1 MIYRRLDVDGDMVMG
16 QGPEG
21 FLTDLQAM
29 DQTVAT
35 RLKALRG
42 EWWEED
48 ESELPVVT
56 EILGL
61 PQTEENRAMIEL
73 MIVDRITGAEG
84 VIGVEDVQSEYRP
97 GRIFHFS
104 CVVNTLY
111 GRTTA
116 EVDL

>member
-1 MIYRRLDVDGDMVMG
+1 MIYRRLDADGDMVMG

-48 ESELPVVT
+48 ESELPFVT
-56 EILGL
+56 EILGM
-61 PQTEENRAMIEL
+61 PQTEGNRALIEL
-73 MIVDRITGAEG
+73 MIVDRITDTEG
-84 VIGVEDVQSEYRP
+84 VTGVEDVRSEYRP
-97 GRIFHFS
+97 GRTFHFS
-104 CVVNTLY
+104 CGVNTVY
-111 GRTTA
+111 GRTVA
-116 EVDL
+116 EVVL